1 MKPGTGLVAAPQSPF
16 RGVVA
21 ALVVMAWLLSGVSH
35 LPPVQ
40 ASNLLV
46 NGSLESYYT
55 YATDPGTGTPL
66 TVGSGCLGS
75 RTHDRLSGER
85 TNG

>member
-1 MKPGTGLVAAPQSPF
+1 MKAGTGLVAAPQSPF

-21 ALVVMAWLLSGVSH
+21 ALVVMAWLLSGAAH
-35 LPPVQ
+35 LPLVH

-55 YATDPGTGTPL
+55 YATDPVRG
-66 TVGSGCLGS
+66 
-75 RTHDRLSGER
+75 RR
-85 TNG
+85 